1 MKKILIIESD
11 PILRGIYRRKFD
23 LSGFCVEAVDDA
35 PVALETIPGFKPN
48 LIQMDLSLP
57 SMNGTELIRQIRAL
71 PNFNLVPI
79 VVLSSFY
86 RPDLIKEAF
95 DAGANKCVSKMD
107 CTPNL
112 ALEIVEQI
120 FSGEIVGLYPSPLGS
135 SATPASMP
143 PPPPAPKLPTLT
155 LQSAAAPSVP
165 AAPAAPAP
173 EAPEVPDAPSPFSTP
188 PVTAS
193 LPRLVIPPSPPK
205 FSSAP
210 AASSPSAPSQSPR
223 DKIPFSAPL
232 IKMPPV
238 TSPGQGFPTP
248 TPTPTFAG
256 TRLGSVPKISMPPG
270 AAPLAPAAPAA
281 PPPKAAPAP
290 APEAEAPAP
299 DAPDFGSDATSSFR
313 LEIRQEFL
321 KRVPQIQS
329 DLRERVGALVR
340 SKSTTEQL
348 SLLQGFNTSISSLV
362 GLAGIT
368 GFSRIAHL
376 AGAME
381 ALIKEL
387 QKKPKQMTSS
397 VLRTIAH
404 ASDCLNVLFRDIHQ
418 GAQEIPHSLLI
429 LAVDDEPISRRT
441 ISVALAK
448 ANLRCICIE
457 ESKMAMT
464 LLGENQFDLVFLDA
478 EMPVMNGFE
487 LCAELRKTATNKT
500 TPVIFVTSLTN
511 FEVRAQSSLAGA
523 NDLIAKPFLM
533 MELAVKA
540 LTYLLRPK
548 SIVDVKPQPGAN

>member
-1 MKKILIIESD
+1 MKKILIVEND

-23 LSGFCVEAVDDA
+23 LSGFVVEAVDDGPA
-35 PVALETIPGFKPN
+35 ALDTLPAFRPN
-48 LIQMDLSLP
+48 LIQMDLTLP
-57 SMNGTELIRQIRAL
+57 SMSGTDLIRQIRAM
-71 PNFNLVPI
+71 PEFRIVPI

-120 FSGEIVGLYPSPLGS
+120 FSGEIIGLYPQPLGN
-135 SATPASMP
+135 SATPVSMPPPRPAAAIPTPAPVPAP
-143 PPPPAPKLPTLT
+143 PPPPAP
-155 LQSAAAPSVP
+155 S
-165 AAPAAPAP
+165 
-173 EAPEVPDAPSPFSTP
+173 APSPLSSP
-188 PVTAS
+188 PAVAS

-205 FSSAP
+205 FAGSAP
-210 AASSPSAPSQSPR
+210 APAAR
-223 DKIPFSAPL
+223 EKMPFTAPL
-232 IKMPPV
+232 IKMPPPAPAA
-238 TSPGQGFPTP
+238 TSPSVPAPTP
-248 TPTPTFAG
+248 TPVFSG
-256 TRLGSVPKISMPPG
+256 VRLPG
-270 AAPLAPAAPAA
+270 APKLSTAPAA
-281 PPPKAAPAP
+281 AAPAP
-290 APEAEAPAP
+290 PQAPEPAAPEEESREPAAP
-299 DAPDFGSDATSSFR
+299 IFGSDATSSFR

-321 KRVPQIQS
+321 KRVPQIQM

-348 SLLQGFNTSISSLV
+348 TLLQGFSTSISSLV
-362 GLAGIT
+362 GLAGVT

-381 ALIKEL
+381 ALIKDL
-387 QKKPKQMTSS
+387 QKKPRQMTSS

-404 ASDCLNVLFRDIHQ
+404 ASDCLNVLFRDINQ
-418 GAQEIPHSLLI
+418 GGQEIPQSLLI

-457 ESKMAMT
+457 APRMAMT
-464 LLGENQFDLVFLDA
+464 ILAENQFDLVFLDA
-478 EMPVMNGFE
+478 EMPEMNGFE
-487 LCAELRKTATNKT
+487 LCAELRKTATNKA

-548 SIVDVKPQPGAN
+548 SIIDVKGQPGGN

>member
-1 MKKILIIESD
+1 MKKILIVEND

-23 LSGFCVEAVDDA
+23 LSGFVVETVDDG
-35 PVALETIPGFKPN
+35 PVALDTLPVFKPN
-48 LIQMDLSLP
+48 LIQMDLTLP
-57 SMNGTELIRQIRAL
+57 SMTGAELIRKIRSM
-71 PNFNLVPI
+71 PNFRIVPI

-86 RPDLIKEAF
+86 RPDLVKEAYE
-95 DAGANKCVSKMD
+95 AGANKCVSKMD

-120 FSGEIVGLYPSPLGS
+120 FSGEVVGLYPQPLGNS
-135 SATPASMP
+135 PIPVSMP
-143 PPPPAPKLPTLT
+143 PPPPK
-155 LQSAAAPSVP
+155 P
-165 AAPAAPAP
+165 AAPIAMPAPATAPAP
-173 EAPEVPDAPSPFSTP
+173 SAPSGPSPLASP
-188 PVTAS
+188 PAPSS
-193 LPRLVIPPSPPK
+193 LPRLVIPPTPPR
-205 FSSAP
+205 FG
-210 AASSPSAPSQSPR
+210 ASSP
-223 DKIPFSAPL
+223 
-232 IKMPPV
+232 
-238 TSPGQGFPTP
+238 
-248 TPTPTFAG
+248 
-256 TRLGSVPKISMPPG
+256 
-270 AAPLAPAAPAA
+270 APAAPAA
-281 PPPKAAPAP
+281 PPAPAARTASDKIPFPAPLIKMPPPTPATDHPSVPSPTPTPVFSGVRMPEAPKFHTAPAAAPPPKAAEPAP
-290 APEAEAPAP
+290 PEAETVGTA
-299 DAPDFGSDATSSFR
+299 APDFGSDATSSFR

-321 KRVPQIQS
+321 KRVPQIQM

-348 SLLQGFNTSISSLV
+348 TLLQGFNNSISSLV

-381 ALIKEL
+381 ALIKDL
-387 QKKPKQMTSS
+387 QKKPKQMTAS

-404 ASDCLNVLFRDIHQ
+404 ASDCLNVLFRDINQ
-418 GAQEIPHSLLI
+418 GAQEIPQSLLI

-448 ANLRCICIE
+448 ASLRCICLE
-457 ESKMAMT
+457 EPKMALT
-464 LLGENQFDLVFLDA
+464 ILGENQFDLIFLDA
-478 EMPVMNGFE
+478 EMPEMNGFE
-487 LCAELRKTATNKT
+487 LCAELRKTATNKA

-548 SIVDVKPQPGAN
+548 SIVDIKSQPGGN

>member
-1 MKKILIIESD
+1 LIIEND

-23 LSGFCVEAVDDA
+23 LSGFVVEAVDDG
-35 PVALETIPGFKPN
+35 PIALETIPVFQPN
-48 LIQMDLSLP
+48 LIQMDITLP
-57 SMNGTELIRQIRAL
+57 SMSGTDLIRKIRAL
-71 PNFNLVPI
+71 KGFHIVPI

-86 RPDLIKEAF
+86 RPDLIKGAF

-120 FSGEIVGLYPSPLGS
+120 FSGEIVGLYPSPLGAS
-135 SATPASMP
+135 PIPTSMP
-143 PPPPAPKLPTLT
+143 PPPPAKTI
-155 LQSAAAPSVP
+155 APVP
-165 AAPAAPAP
+165 
-173 EAPEVPDAPSPFSTP
+173 P
-188 PVTAS
+188 P
-193 LPRLVIPPSPPK
+193 
-205 FSSAP
+205 
-210 AASSPSAPSQSPR
+210 
-223 DKIPFSAPL
+223 
-232 IKMPPV
+232 
-238 TSPGQGFPTP
+238 
-248 TPTPTFAG
+248 
-256 TRLGSVPKISMPPG
+256 
-270 AAPLAPAAPAA
+270 APAA
-281 PPPKAAPAP
+281 PPPSPTPPPPPASAPSPLSSPPATVSLPKLFIPPSPPRFGASTPVSAAPVAPAEHPVAPERIPALAPTIKMPKLSPPGQSIPAPTPTPILSFARPAP
-290 APEAEAPAP
+290 APKMPGLAEPSPPPASPAP
-299 DAPDFGSDATSSFR
+299 EPAAATGESAETTAPDFGSDATSSFR

-321 KRVPQIQS
+321 KRVPQIQA

-348 SLLQGFNTSISSLV
+348 SLLHGFNTSISSLV

-368 GFSRIAHL
+368 GFTRIAHL

-381 ALIKEL
+381 ALIKDL
-387 QKKPKQMTSS
+387 QKRPKQMTSS

-404 ASDCLNVLFRDIHQ
+404 ASDCLNVLFRDINQ
-418 GAQEIPHSLLI
+418 GAQEIPESLLI

-464 LLGENQFDLVFLDA
+464 ILAENQFDLVFLDA

-487 LCAELRKTATNKT
+487 LCAELRKSATNKT

-548 SIVDVKPQPGAN
+548 SILDVKSQPGGN

>member
-1 MKKILIIESD
+1 MKKILIVEND

-23 LSGFCVEAVDDA
+23 LSGFVVEAVDDG
-35 PVALETIPGFKPN
+35 PVALDTVPEFKPN
-48 LIQMDLSLP
+48 LIQMDLTLP
-57 SMNGTELIRQIRAL
+57 SMSGAELIRRIRAL
-71 PNFNLVPI
+71 PNFRIVPI

-86 RPDLIKEAF
+86 RPDLVKEAY

-120 FSGEIVGLYPSPLGS
+120 FSGEILGLYPQPLGNS
-135 SATPASMP
+135 PIPVSMP
-143 PPPPAPKLPTLT
+143 PPPPK
-155 LQSAAAPSVP
+155 
-165 AAPAAPAP
+165 
-173 EAPEVPDAPSPFSTP
+173 PDAPIPMPAPVETP
-188 PVTAS
+188 PPPPPAPLAATTPALSPAPSS

-205 FSSAP
+205 FGGVTATPPAPPAPAGRAAPEKIPFTAPLIRMPQPAP
-210 AASSPSAPSQSPR
+210 AAATPA
-223 DKIPFSAPL
+223 IPA
-232 IKMPPV
+232 
-238 TSPGQGFPTP
+238 PTP
-248 TPTPTFAG
+248 TPVFSGLRAPGA
-256 TRLGSVPKISMPPG
+256 PKFSTAPG
-270 AAPLAPAAPAA
+270 AAPPPPRAAEPA
-281 PPPKAAPAP
+281 PPEEERGEPA
-290 APEAEAPAP
+290 
-299 DAPDFGSDATSSFR
+299 APDFGSDATSTFR

-321 KRVPQIQS
+321 KRVPQIQM

-348 SLLQGFNTSISSLV
+348 TLMQGFNTSISSLV

-381 ALIKEL
+381 ALIKDL

-404 ASDCLNVLFRDIHQ
+404 ASDCLNVLFRDIHL
-418 GAQEIPHSLLI
+418 GAQEIPQSLLI

-448 ANLRCICIE
+448 ASLRCICIE
-457 ESKMAMT
+457 EAKMALT
-464 LLGENQFDLVFLDA
+464 ILAENQFDLVFLDA
-478 EMPVMNGFE
+478 EMPEMNGFE
-487 LCAELRKTATNKT
+487 LCAELRKTATNKA

-533 MELAVKA
+533 MELAVKS

-548 SIVDVKPQPGAN
+548 SIVDLRSQSGGN

>member
-1 MKKILIIESD
+1 MKKILIVEND

-23 LSGFCVEAVDDA
+23 LSGFVVEAVDDG
-35 PVALETIPGFKPN
+35 PIALDTVPSFKPN
-48 LIQMDLSLP
+48 LIQMDLALP
-57 SMNGTELIRQIRAL
+57 SMSGTELIRKIRAM
-71 PNFNLVPI
+71 PNFKIVPI

-86 RPDLIKEAF
+86 RPDLVKEAY

-120 FSGEIVGLYPSPLGS
+120 FSGEIIGLYPQPLGNS
-135 SATPASMP
+135 PIPVSMP
-143 PPPPAPKLPTLT
+143 PPPPK
-155 LQSAAAPSVP
+155 P
-165 AAPAAPAP
+165 AAPIAMPAPVEAPPPPP
-173 EAPEVPDAPSPFSTP
+173 EAPVAVP
-188 PVTAS
+188 PVSAASAATS

-205 FSSAP
+205 FGG
-210 AASSPSAPSQSPR
+210 AAAAPSAPPAPAGR
-223 DKIPFSAPL
+223 AAPEKMPFTAPL
-232 IKMPPV
+232 IKMPPPAPA
-238 TSPGQGFPTP
+238 TASPAIPAPTP
-248 TPTPTFAG
+248 TPVFSG
-256 TRLGSVPKISMPPG
+256 LRVP
-270 AAPLAPAAPAA
+270 AAPKFPTSPAA
-281 PPPKAAPAP
+281 PPPAPQAAEPVVPEEREGPA
-290 APEAEAPAP
+290 
-299 DAPDFGSDATSSFR
+299 APDFGSDATSTFR

-321 KRVPQIQS
+321 KRVPQIQM

-348 SLLQGFNTSISSLV
+348 TLLQGFNTSISSLV

-381 ALIKEL
+381 ALIKDL

-404 ASDCLNVLFRDIHQ
+404 ASDCLNVLFRDIHL
-418 GAQEIPHSLLI
+418 GAQEIPQSLLI

-448 ANLRCICIE
+448 ASLRCICIE
-457 ESKMAMT
+457 EAKMALT
-464 LLGENQFDLVFLDA
+464 ILAENQFDLVFLDA
-478 EMPVMNGFE
+478 EMPEMNGFE
-487 LCAELRKTATNKT
+487 LCAELRKTATNKA

-548 SIVDVKPQPGAN
+548 SIVDVKSQPGGN

>member
-1 MKKILIIESD
+1 MKKILIIEND
-11 PILRGIYRRKFD
+11 PVLRGIYRRKFD
-23 LSGFCVEAVDDA
+23 LSGFVVEAVDDG
-35 PVALETIPGFKPN
+35 PIALETLPVFQPN
-48 LIQMDLSLP
+48 LIQMDITLP
-57 SMNGTELIRQIRAL
+57 GMSGTELIRKIRAL
-71 PNFNLVPI
+71 HGFHIVPI

-120 FSGEIVGLYPSPLGS
+120 FSGEIVGLYPSPLGNS
-135 SATPASMP
+135 PIPTSMP
-143 PPPPAPKLPTLT
+143 PPKPVAPIAPPPAPVASPPPPPPP
-155 LQSAAAPSVP
+155 PSDP
-165 AAPAAPAP
+165 APAP
-173 EAPEVPDAPSPFSTP
+173 SPLAAPP
-188 PVTAS
+188 PTIS
-193 LPRLVIPPSPPK
+193 LPRVVIPPSPPK
-205 FSSAP
+205 FGGLPSVPGPAAP
-210 AASSPSAPSQSPR
+210 ASPPAAPER
-223 DKIPFSAPL
+223 IPALAPT
-232 IKMPPV
+232 IKMPKLTP
-238 TSPGQGFPTP
+238 TGLGLPAPTP
-248 TPTPTFAG
+248 TPVLSSA
-256 TRLGSVPKISMPPG
+256 TRLVPAPRSTVPPE
-270 AAPLAPAAPAA
+270 PASAEAVS
-281 PPPKAAPAP
+281 PPVPDAPAP
-290 APEAEAPAP
+290 AGEGAEPVG
-299 DAPDFGSDATSSFR
+299 PDFGSDATSAFR

-321 KRVPQIQS
+321 KRVPQIQA

-340 SKSTTEQL
+340 SRSTTEQL

-381 ALIKEL
+381 ALIKDL

-404 ASDCLNVLFRDIHQ
+404 ASDCLNVLFRDINQ
-418 GAQEIPHSLLI
+418 GAQEIPQSLLI

-441 ISVALAK
+441 ISVALGK

-464 LLGENQFDLVFLDA
+464 ILGENQFDLVFLDA

-487 LCAELRKTATNKT
+487 LCAELRKTATNKA

-548 SIVDVKPQPGAN
+548 SIVDVKGQPGAN

>member
-23 LSGFCVEAVDDA
+23 LSGFVVEAVDDG
-35 PVALETIPGFKPN
+35 PLALDTIPIFKPN

-57 SMNGTELIRQIRAL
+57 SMSGTELIRRIRAL
-71 PNFNLVPI
+71 NNFKIVPI
-79 VVLSSFY
+79 VVLSSVY
-86 RPDLIKEAF
+86 RPDAIKEAF

-120 FSGEIVGLYPSPLGS
+120 FSGEILGLYPSPLGNS
-135 SATPASMP
+135 PVPTSMP
-143 PPPPAPKLPTLT
+143 PPPPKPAP
-155 LQSAAAPSVP
+155 APEP
-165 AAPAAPAP
+165 APAAPP
-173 EAPEVPDAPSPFSTP
+173 PPPPSSPSPLSTP
-188 PVTAS
+188 PAPTS

-205 FSSAP
+205 FGASAP
-210 AASSPSAPSQSPR
+210 ATAAPATSHDAPE
-223 DKIPFSAPL
+223 KMLPSAPL
-232 IKMPPV
+232 IKMPKPAA
-238 TSPGQGFPTP
+238 TGQGIPAPTP
-248 TPTPTFAG
+248 TPMLSA
-256 TRLGSVPKISMPPG
+256 TRVSSAPKIAMPSG
-270 AAPLAPAAPAA
+270 AAPARRETVRAPAQEAAPAA
-281 PPPKAAPAP
+281 EERTERA
-290 APEAEAPAP
+290 
-299 DAPDFGSDATSSFR
+299 APDFGSDATSAFR

-321 KRVPQIQS
+321 KRVPQIQA

-376 AGAME
+376 AGALE
-381 ALIKEL
+381 ALIKDL
-387 QKKPKQMTSS
+387 QKRPKQLTSS

-404 ASDCLNVLFRDIHQ
+404 ASDCLNVLFRDINQ
-418 GAQEIPHSLLI
+418 GTQEIPQSLLI

-464 LLGENQFDLVFLDA
+464 ILGENQFDLVFLDA
-478 EMPVMNGFE
+478 EMPEMNGFE
-487 LCAELRKTATNKT
+487 LCAELRKTATNKA

-548 SIVDVKPQPGAN
+548 SIIDIKSSPGGN

>member
-1 MKKILIIESD
+1 
-11 PILRGIYRRKFD
+11 
-23 LSGFCVEAVDDA
+23 
-35 PVALETIPGFKPN
+35 
-48 LIQMDLSLP
+48 MDLSLP
-57 SMNGTELIRQIRAL
+57 SMAGTELIRKIRAL
-71 PNFNLVPI
+71 PEFKLVPI

-120 FSGEIVGLYPSPLGS
+120 FSGEIAGLYRSPSGS
-135 SATPASMP
+135 SAAPVSAP
-143 PPPPAPKLPTLT
+143 PPSSAIKMPT
-155 LQSAAAPSVP
+155 
-165 AAPAAPAP
+165 AAPAASPAP
-173 EAPEVPDAPSPFSTP
+173 SAHSAPAPSPSAGASPLSTP
-188 PVTAS
+188 PPTVS

-205 FSSAP
+205 FSSSPAAP
-210 AASSPSAPSQSPR
+210 AATGHA
-223 DKIPFSAPL
+223 APL
-232 IKMPPV
+232 IKMPAMGA
-238 TSPGQGFPTP
+238 PGQGMPTP
-248 TPTPTFAG
+248 TPTPMVGGGHATSA
-256 TRLGSVPKISMPPG
+256 PKVSMPP
-270 AAPLAPAAPAA
+270 AAAPAAPA
-281 PPPKAAPAP
+281 PSEP
-290 APEAEAPAP
+290 AEAP
-299 DAPDFGSDATSSFR
+299 APDFGSDATSSFR

-321 KRVPQIQS
+321 KRVPQIQA

-381 ALIKEL
+381 ALVKDL

-404 ASDCLNVLFRDIHQ
+404 ASDCLNVLFRDINQ
-418 GAQEIPHSLLI
+418 GAQEIPQSLLI

-464 LLGENQFDLVFLDA
+464 LLTENQFDLVFLDA

-487 LCAELRKTATNKT
+487 VCTELRKTATNRT

-548 SIVDVKPQPGAN
+548 SIVDVKAPGGE

>member
-1 MKKILIIESD
+1 MKKILIVESD

-23 LSGFCVEAVDDA
+23 LSGFVVEAVDDG
-35 PVALETIPGFKPN
+35 PVALDTIPTFKPN

-57 SMNGTELIRQIRAL
+57 SMSGTELIRKIRGM
-71 PNFNLVPI
+71 NSFKLVPI

-120 FSGEIVGLYPSPLGS
+120 FSGEVVGLYPQPLGS
-135 SATPASMP
+135 APMPVSMP
-143 PPPPAPKLPTLT
+143 PPK
-155 LQSAAAPSVP
+155 
-165 AAPAAPAP
+165 APAP
-173 EAPEVPDAPSPFSTP
+173 IAMPASTAPAPTPPSPSEAAHSAPAPSTP
-188 PVTAS
+188 VSPLAMPPSPPS
-193 LPRLVIPPSPPK
+193 LIRLVVPPSPPK
-205 FSSAP
+205 FGAAALP
-210 AASSPSAPSQSPR
+210 AAPPEKDKGYTPAPT
-223 DKIPFSAPL
+223 
-232 IKMPPV
+232 IKMPALTP
-238 TSPGQGFPTP
+238 TAPAPPSSSIPGPTP
-248 TPTPTFAG
+248 TP
-256 TRLGSVPKISMPPG
+256 SMPSFRM
-270 AAPLAPAAPAA
+270 PATPRFPTSSPAA
-281 PPPKAAPAP
+281 PPPPPPTPAPPAPP
-290 APEAEAPAP
+290 APEESSETPMP
-299 DAPDFGSDATSSFR
+299 EFGSDATSSFR
-313 LEIRQEFL
+313 MEIRQEFL
-321 KRVPQIQS
+321 KRVPQIQA

-368 GFSRIAHL
+368 GFSRIAHM
-376 AGAME
+376 AGALE
-381 ALIKEL
+381 ALIKDL

-397 VLRTIAH
+397 VLRSIAH
-404 ASDCLNVLFRDIHQ
+404 ASDCLNVLFRDINQ
-418 GAQEIPHSLLI
+418 GAQEIPQSLLI

-457 ESKMAMT
+457 EPRMAAT
-464 LLGENQFDLVFLDA
+464 ILGENQFDLIFLDA
-478 EMPVMNGFE
+478 EMPEMNGFE
-487 LCAELRKTATNKT
+487 LCTELRKSATNKA

-548 SIVDVKPQPGAN
+548 SMVDIKSQPGGN

>member
-1 MKKILIIESD
+1 MKKILIVEND

-23 LSGFCVEAVDDA
+23 LSGFVVEAVDDG
-35 PVALETIPGFKPN
+35 PVALDTLPAFKPN
-48 LIQMDLSLP
+48 LIQMDLTLP
-57 SMNGTELIRQIRAL
+57 SMNGTELIRRIRAM
-71 PNFNLVPI
+71 PNFKIVPI

-120 FSGEIVGLYPSPLGS
+120 FSGEIIGLYPQPLGNS
-135 SATPASMP
+135 PIPVSMP
-143 PPPPAPKLPTLT
+143 PPKPAATVPMPAPVAAPPPPPPDSPVPSPLSTPPAP
-155 LQSAAAPSVP
+155 S
-165 AAPAAPAP
+165 
-173 EAPEVPDAPSPFSTP
+173 
-188 PVTAS
+188 S
-193 LPRLVIPPSPPK
+193 LPRLVVPPSPPK
-205 FSSAP
+205 FGGSAHAP
-210 AASSPSAPSQSPR
+210 AAPE
-223 DKIPFSAPL
+223 KIPFTAPL
-232 IKMPPV
+232 IKMPPPAPPAA
-238 TSPGQGFPTP
+238 TPGIPAPTP
-248 TPTPTFAG
+248 TPVFSG
-256 TRLGSVPKISMPPG
+256 VRVPV
-270 AAPLAPAAPAA
+270 APKFSTASPAAA
-281 PPPKAAPAP
+281 PPPPKAPEPAAPEEESPEP
-290 APEAEAPAP
+290 A
-299 DAPDFGSDATSSFR
+299 APDFGSDATSTFR

-321 KRVPQIQS
+321 KRVPQIQM

-348 SLLQGFNTSISSLV
+348 TLLQGFSTSISSLV
-362 GLAGIT
+362 GLAGVT

-381 ALIKEL
+381 ALIKDL
-387 QKKPKQMTSS
+387 QKKPRQMTSS

-404 ASDCLNVLFRDIHQ
+404 ASDCLNVLFRDINQ
-418 GAQEIPHSLLI
+418 GAQEIPQSLLI

-448 ANLRCICIE
+448 ANLRCICLE
-457 ESKMAMT
+457 DPKMAMT
-464 LLGENQFDLVFLDA
+464 ILGENQFDLVFLDA
-478 EMPVMNGFE
+478 EMPEMNGFE
-487 LCAELRKTATNKT
+487 LCAELRKTVTNKA

-548 SIVDVKPQPGAN
+548 SIVDVKSQPGGN